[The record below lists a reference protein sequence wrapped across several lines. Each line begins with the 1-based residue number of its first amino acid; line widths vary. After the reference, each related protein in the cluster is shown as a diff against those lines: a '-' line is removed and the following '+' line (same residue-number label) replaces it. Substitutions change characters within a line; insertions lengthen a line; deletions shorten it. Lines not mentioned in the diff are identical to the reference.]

1 MADIVIKNA
10 RVHNLRGVDVTI
22 PRDSLTVVTGLSGS
36 GKSSLAFDT
45 LYAEGQRRYVES
57 LSAYARQFL
66 DRMQKPDVEKIE
78 GLSPAISIEQRT
90 TSGNPRSIVA
100 TVTEI
105 HDYLRILYGSI
116 AVPHCP
122 HCGRPVTRQ
131 SAEQIVEAI
140 LGACAPAALVPARG
154 DAALVPSPSAG
165 ASAASPL
172 VRGANEHQAPS
183 TRSAQPTAST
193 SEAKA
198 PSTRIIIYAPLVKGK
213 KGRHEET
220 LSAVKRNGFA
230 RVRID
235 GTIYPVDE
243 LPEIDKKKAH
253 TIDVVVDRLAISAAP
268 DATLRTRLTDSVEL
282 ALKTGKGIMEVEWL
296 APAALVPSLS
306 AGAFAAP
313 PLELSRGKAALVQG
327 ADTKHQAPS
336 TRSAQPTAS
345 TRSASPS
352 ATTYSELNACVECG
366 ISFDELKA
374 RSFSFNS
381 PFGACPTCSGLGQ
394 LYYFDEDL
402 VVPDKSLPLEEAIH
416 PWRRMGQMNILYH
429 KELLAHIAKQYKV
442 KLSTP
447 YEKLPAKFR
456 HGLMHGFKDDLV
468 LPWRRVDRPFEGV
481 LASLQRR
488 LDEAEDD
495 EMRAK
500 FEAYQSFRTCPDCH
514 GSRLRPES
522 RAATVA
528 GKSIVEVMAMP
539 VTEALEFFK
548 AMLVLTPSASA
559 SAASPLVPSPSASAS
574 AASPLVLTPSASASA
589 ASPLVLSR
597 GKAALVQGADKHQAP
612 GTSSAQ
618 PSASTL
624 LPSAKLAGLKDIIA
638 EIVRRLQ
645 FLLDVGLDYLT
656 LDRAAS
662 TLSGGE
668 MQRIRLATQIGS
680 GLTGV
685 LYVLDEPTIGLHP
698 RDNERLISTLKG
710 LRDRGNTV
718 VVVEHDEEMMR
729 AADYIVDLGPGAGR
743 EGGQVMYQGDFKGL
757 LKAKSLTADYL
768 TGRRRVVPSPSVGA
782 SAPSALVPSPS
793 AGASAASPLV
803 LSRGK
808 AALVQGAGKHQAPST
823 RSAQPTASTKF
834 LTISGCAEHNLK
846 NVTARFPVGA
856 FTVVTGVSGSGKST
870 LVDETLK
877 RALLQKFYRAKDV
890 PGKYKKLSGWENF
903 DKVVE
908 IDQSPIGRTPRSNP
922 ATYVGFFSEIRE
934 LFARTESARA
944 RGYTAGRFSFNV
956 KGGRCETCGGDGLQK
971 LEMSFLPDIYVTCDQ
986 CGGKRF
992 NAETLEVTYGGK
1004 NIADVL
1010 EMTVAEGCE
1019 FFAKV
1024 PSLAR
1029 KLQTLADV
1037 GLGYVALGQS
1047 ATTLSGGE
1055 AQRIKLATELSRR
1068 STGRTLYLLDEPTTG
1083 LHFDDVAKLM
1093 KLLLRL
1099 RDQGN
1104 TIIVIEHNLDVIR
1117 CADWIVDLGP
1127 GGGDAGG
1134 ELVCE
1139 GPVAAVKA
1147 CPCSATAKFI

>member
-1 MADIVIKNA
+1 M
-10 RVHNLRGVDVTI
+10 
-22 PRDSLTVVTGLSGS
+22 
-36 GKSSLAFDT
+36 
-45 LYAEGQRRYVES
+45 
-57 LSAYARQFL
+57 
-66 DRMQKPDVEKIE
+66 
-78 GLSPAISIEQRT
+78 
-90 TSGNPRSIVA
+90 
-100 TVTEI
+100 
-105 HDYLRILYGSI
+105 
-116 AVPHCP
+116 
-122 HCGRPVTRQ
+122 
-131 SAEQIVEAI
+131 
-140 LGACAPAALVPARG
+140 
-154 DAALVPSPSAG
+154 
-165 ASAASPL
+165 
-172 VRGANEHQAPS
+172 
-183 TRSAQPTAST
+183 
-193 SEAKA
+193 
-198 PSTRIIIYAPLVKGK
+198 KGK
-213 KGRHEET
+213 KGRHEEP
-220 LSAVKRNGFA
+220 LAAVKRNGFA

-243 LPEIDKKKAH
+243 LPSLDKKKAH
-253 TIDVVVDRLAISAAP
+253 TIDVVVDRLVIPAAP
-268 DATLRTRLTDSVEL
+268 DAAFKTRLTDSVEL
-282 ALKTGKGIMEVEWL
+282 ALKTGMGIMEVERL
-296 APAALVPSLS
+296 
-306 AGAFAAP
+306 GNG
-313 PLELSRGKAALVQG
+313 EL
-327 ADTKHQAPS
+327 DI
-336 TRSAQPTAS
+336 
-345 TRSASPS
+345 
-352 ATTYSELNACVECG
+352 YSELNACPDCG

-381 PFGACPTCSGLGQ
+381 PFGACPTCAGLGQ

-500 FEAYQSFRTCPDCH
+500 FEAYQSFRTCPDCN

-539 VTEALEFFK
+539 VTEALEFFS
-548 AMLVLTPSASA
+548 AIQDYANGVVSDRGATLTDSNR
-559 SAASPLVPSPSASAS
+559 L
-574 AASPLVLTPSASASA
+574 
-589 ASPLVLSR
+589 
-597 GKAALVQGADKHQAP
+597 H
-612 GTSSAQ
+612 
-618 PSASTL
+618 
-624 LPSAKLAGLKDIIA
+624 GLKDIIA

-729 AADYIVDLGPGAGR
+729 NADYIVDLGPGAGR
-743 EGGQVMYQGDFKGL
+743 EGGKVMYQGNFKGL
-757 LKAKSLTADYL
+757 LKSKSLTADYL
-768 TGRRRVVPSPSVGA
+768 TGKRKICTLCHSA
-782 SAPSALVPSPS
+782 SL
-793 AGASAASPLV
+793 G
-803 LSRGK
+803 
-808 AALVQGAGKHQAPST
+808 T
-823 RSAQPTASTKF
+823 RSARLGRDPTGCDHPQGAVTRLCVKNNHTTQPSNY
-834 LTISGCAEHNLK
+834 LTISGCTEHNLK
-846 NVTARFPVGA
+846 NITARFPVGA

-877 RALLQKFYRAKDV
+877 RALLQKFYHAKDI
-890 PGKYKKLSGWENF
+890 PGKFKKLTGWENF

-934 LFARTESARA
+934 LFAKTESARA

-971 LEMSFLPDIYVTCDQ
+971 LEMSFLPDVYVTCDQ

-1029 KLQTLADV
+1029 KLQTLVDV

-1104 TIIVIEHNLDVIR
+1104 TVIVIEHNVDVMR

-1139 GPVAAVKA
+1139 GPISAIKA
-1147 CPCSATAKFI
+1147 CKSSITGRFL

>member
-1 MADIVIKNA
+1 MDIVIKNA
-10 RVHNLRGVDVTI
+10 KVHNLRGIDVTI
-22 PRDSLTVVTGLSGS
+22 PRNSLTVITGLSGS

-66 DRMQKPDVEKIE
+66 DRLAKPDVEKIE

-105 HDYLRILYGSI
+105 HDYLRILYGSM
-116 AVPHCP
+116 AVAHCP
-122 HCGRPVTRQ
+122 HCGKPVTRQ
-131 SAEQIVEAI
+131 SAEQIVDAI
-140 LGACAPAALVPARG
+140 LGERG
-154 DAALVPSPSAG
+154 TG
-165 ASAASPL
+165 N
-172 VRGANEHQAPS
+172 RE
-183 TRSAQPTAST
+183 R
-193 SEAKA
+193 K
-198 PSTRIIIYAPLVKGK
+198 IIIYAPLVKGK
-213 KGRHEET
+213 KGRHEDVF
-220 LSAVKRNGFA
+220 AAIRRNGFA
-230 RVRID
+230 RVRVD
-235 GTIYPVDE
+235 GAMYPVDE

-253 TIDVVVDRLAISAAP
+253 SIDVVVDRLVVP
-268 DATLRTRLTDSVEL
+268 CDRTRLTDSVEL

-296 APAALVPSLS
+296 GDSS
-306 AGAFAAP
+306 HDG
-313 PLELSRGKAALVQG
+313 R
-327 ADTKHQAPS
+327 
-336 TRSAQPTAS
+336 TAS
-345 TRSASPS
+345 GR
-352 ATTYSELNACVECG
+352 TTTFSELNACVDCG

-381 PFGACPTCSGLGQ
+381 PYGACPTCAGLGQ

-402 VVPDKSLPLEEAIH
+402 VVPDKTLPLEEAIH

-481 LASLQRR
+481 LASLKRR

-500 FEAYQSFRTCPDCH
+500 FEAYQNYRTCPDCN

-528 GKSIVEVMAMP
+528 GKTIVEVMAMP
-539 VTEALEFFK
+539 VTESLKFFNAIQARAEGVESIRVGLGSNSVDPK
-548 AMLVLTPSASA
+548 GVESIKVGLGSNSVAPNPPLTDPN
-559 SAASPLVPSPSASAS
+559 PT
-574 AASPLVLTPSASASA
+574 LTDAN
-589 ASPLVLSR
+589 L
-597 GKAALVQGADKHQAP
+597 
-612 GTSSAQ
+612 
-618 PSASTL
+618 TL
-624 LPSAKLAGLKDIIA
+624 TDSNRLRGLKDIVG

-645 FLLDVGLDYLT
+645 FLVDVGLDYLT

-718 VVVEHDEEMMR
+718 VIVEHDEEMMR

-743 EGGQVMYQGDFKGL
+743 EGGKVMYQGSFKGL

-768 TGRRRVVPSPSVGA
+768 TGRKKIERGEGARVSGDKRDMGLTPPMPLAPQANSRSRPSRP
-782 SAPSALVPSPS
+782 AL
-793 AGASAASPLV
+793 A
-803 LSRGK
+803 
-808 AALVQGAGKHQAPST
+808 
-823 RSAQPTASTKF
+823 
-834 LTISGCAEHNLK
+834 ISGCTEHNLK
-846 NVTARFPVGA
+846 DITAHFPVGA

-890 PGKYKKLSGWENF
+890 PGKYRRLSGFENF

-934 LFARTESARA
+934 LFSKTESARA

-971 LEMSFLPDIYVTCDQ
+971 LEMSFLPDVYVTCDQ
-986 CGGKRF
+986 CGGRRF

-1037 GLGYVALGQS
+1037 GLGYIALGQS

-1093 KLLLRL
+1093 RLLLRL

-1139 GPVAAVKA
+1139 GPIEAVKA
-1147 CPCSATAKFI
+1147 CPTSVTGRFL